1 MNKRNGRDNMIS
13 LGVSVNHKPKKL
25 KINIAR

>member
-13 LGVSVNHKPKKL
+13 LGVSVNPKPKKL